1 MNDPAFVSVP
11 FLTWGNREAVQ
22 LSLGIGELNSITS
35 CEIPR
40 CSSVRLSAFRS
51 IGHVT
56 ILGEES
62 HFSRGM
68 VSDVTH
74 IRLSPSRMS
83 EFNNCPRLYKYRV
96 IEQLPEPPSIDA
108 ERGTLIHT
116 ILEDLFDLQPMERN
130 HASAVEMAPERWRI
144 QLSEKPGL
152 AELVPNEKEWFDR
165 VSALLKNYFVL
176 EKPETFEAT
185 HREMHL
191 EQDLNQQVYLHG
203 YVDRIDVAPTGQ
215 VRIVDYK
222 SGKSPKAGWEEKALF
237 QLRVYA
243 FLYWRLHGVLPALL
257 VLHYLG
263 DARSVKSSPT
273 EAELLSTEKKL
284 LQIAD
289 EIIEAIEK
297 DHFPPKAS
305 RLCDWCFFKSICPA
319 HN

>member
-1 MNDPAFVSVP
+1 MGVP
-11 FLTWGNREAVQ
+11 LFAWCNCEAIE
-22 LSLGIGELNSITS
+22 LALGIGELNAITGGKVT
-35 CEIPR
+35 R
-40 CSSVRLSAFRS
+40 CSRAWNCAIGS
-51 IGHVT
+51 IGHGA
-56 ILGEES
+56 ILGEEN
-62 HFSRGM
+62 HFCNGI

-116 ILEDLFDLQPMERN
+116 ILEDLFDLHPAERN
-130 HASAVEMAPERWRI
+130 HASAIEMAPERWRI

-165 VSALLKNYFVL
+165 VSALLTNYFVL

-191 EQDLNQQVYLHG
+191 EQDLNPQVYLHG

-243 FLYWRLHGVLPALL
+243 FLYWRLHGVIPALL

-273 EAELLSTEKKL
+273 ESELLSTEKKL

-289 EIIEAIEK
+289 EIIAAVEK
-297 DHFPPKAS
+297 DHFPPKPS
-305 RLCDWCFFKSICPA
+305 RLCDWCFFKSVCPA